1 MHLDGSRDRTGVS
14 CPSLTM
20 SPLLFLISVSYCRWL
35 DGDLVGVASEKFR
48 EINID
53 GMLYVTLL
61 HVLSI

>member
-1 MHLDGSRDRTGVS
+1 
-14 CPSLTM
+14 M

-53 GMLYVTLL
+53 GMLHVALP